1 MNLIFSIL
9 IFLLFFF
16 LFGVIV
22 LFGFFRSLFNFR
34 GKGNKI
40 FHHRKR
46 EEKPTQ
52 RKEKIFDKNEGEY
65 VDFEEIE

>member
-46 EEKPTQ
+46 EEKPIQ